1 MRKELLLTLAAL
13 ALHPA
18 LRSQVINDWEDRTGV
33 VSNMEEGTVC
43 EDDYMAS
50 GIFSSWDS
58 ILKDYSKAE
67 NTRKSDLEKE
77 IREIRDGDTVHHT
90 TTVTDRNGTRYT
102 LPAILAE
109 DGTDMYLLTNEGINI
124 YMVLDAPVY
133 FQEIDDEIVRWIRY
147 YAYTKKRYTKI
158 MFKRYEPWENHI
170 KEHFRSKGVPA
181 ELAELCLI
189 ESGCTYKALSH
200 AGALGMWQIM
210 PETGRRFG
218 LRIDETVD
226 DRLDPVL
233 STFAAA
239 KILNANYKR
248 VGEWTLAAAAYNCG
262 AGRILKYANSRKYW
276 PQIKPILPK
285 ETQQYISC
293 LIAIHYVWTY
303 RDRLG
308 LKAS

>member
-1 MRKELLLTLAAL
+1 MRKELLLTIAAL
-13 ALHPA
+13 TLHPA

-33 VSNMEEGTVC
+33 VSNMEEGTVN

-58 ILKDYSKAE
+58 ILKDYSKTK

-77 IREIRDGDTVHHT
+77 IREIRDEDTVHHT
-90 TTVTDRNGTRYT
+90 TTVTDRNGTQYT
-102 LPAILAE
+102 LPMILAE

-189 ESGCTYKALSH
+189 ESGCTYGARSS
-200 AGALGMWQIM
+200 AGAVGMWQIM
-210 PETGRRFG
+210 PATGRAYG
-218 LRIDETVD
+218 MRIDGNTD
-226 DRLDPVL
+226 DRLDPVA
-233 STFAAA
+233 STLTAA
-239 KILNANYKR
+239 KILLKNYER
-248 VGEWTLAAAAYNCG
+248 TGEWTLAAAAYNCG
-262 AGRILKYANSRKYW
+262 AGRFTSARNRGLPWSSV
-276 PQIKPILPK
+276 KPSLPK
-285 ETQQYISC
+285 ETQQYIPG
-293 LIAIHYVWTY
+293 LIAMHYVWTY
-303 RDRLG
+303 RRELG
-308 LKAS
+308 LEN